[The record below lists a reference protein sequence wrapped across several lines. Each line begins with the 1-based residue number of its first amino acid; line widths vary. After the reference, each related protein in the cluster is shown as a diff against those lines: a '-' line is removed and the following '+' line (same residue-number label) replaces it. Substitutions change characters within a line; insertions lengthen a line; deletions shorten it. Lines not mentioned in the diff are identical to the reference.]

1 MYARSASS
9 LRPLCFVCH
18 TTSVCAKTTPLPRFF
33 FLLGGLPVSGGDK
46 PAPYAGVPTRHPM
59 GSQNALF
66 LNFLKFGKFPV
77 ASPFGLHNYVNFEIH
92 GVHQR
97 AQMAYCF

>member
-1 MYARSASS
+1 MLVVLPAYDPFALSA
-9 LRPLCFVCH
+9 
-18 TTSVCAKTTPLPRFF
+18 TPPRFVQKPHPYLAF
-33 FLLGGLPVSGGDK
+33 FFAWRATRLGGDK